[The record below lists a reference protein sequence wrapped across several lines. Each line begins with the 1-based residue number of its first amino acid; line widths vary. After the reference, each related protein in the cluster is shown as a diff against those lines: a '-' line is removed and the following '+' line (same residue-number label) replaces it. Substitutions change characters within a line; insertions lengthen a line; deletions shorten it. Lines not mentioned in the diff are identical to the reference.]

1 MIYKGKNNKV
11 EIADKDVIDMEFERV
26 AQILSDLRLGFAS
39 CTMTGD
45 VRKFNAE
52 FLFKGITGGIC
63 WFNKECLKSRF
74 DNMTYI
80 KEDTDFV
87 LQELLQ
93 NRIIIIPDYFG
104 MQNEYDK
111 NAGGNNENKA
121 VLNFV
126 KDHELIPVC
135 PEVLGG
141 LPVPRMPAEIVNG
154 VVRCRDGRSVD
165 DAFRSG
171 AAKALTI
178 ALKEKADLAILQSR
192 SPSCGVKAVYDGTF
206 SGKIIPGEGV
216 FAELLRENGI
226 RAIDAADID
235 A

>member
-1 MIYKGKNNKV
+1 MRIV
-11 EIADKDVIDMEFERV
+11 VSAC
-26 AQILSDLRLGFAS
+26 LLGENCKYS
-39 CTMTGD
+39 
-45 VRKFNAE
+45 
-52 FLFKGITGGIC
+52 
-63 WFNKECLKSRF
+63 
-74 DNMTYI
+74 
-80 KEDTDFV
+80 
-87 LQELLQ
+87 
-93 NRIIIIPDYFG
+93 
-104 MQNEYDK
+104 
-111 NAGGNNENKA
+111 GGNNENKA

-154 VVRCRDGRSVD
+154 VVRCRDGQFVD
-165 DAFRSG
+165 NAFRSG